1 VKKKKV
7 NPRRIPLAKS
17 AVDKDVIVEEAMKD
31 DMSHA
36 WLLVASSLVEQEHI
50 SADEL
55 YELSDAVNA
64 YISNK
69 TLKSGSDN
77 SELKRAEKL
86 MGKSNPF
93 KNLDPSR
100 IHSPVELEAFK
111 KKVVKVAIHTA
122 LSVICLGL
130 DSTGRFSEEDF
141 HRIFLGA
148 DLTLA
153 EIESGV
159 SSYEEI
165 EQALISQMVK
175 IEVDENDKCTV
186 EKICND
192 ENSRT

>member
-1 VKKKKV
+1 MKKKKV
-7 NPRRIPLAKS
+7 NPRRVPLAKS
-17 AVDKDVIVEEAMKD
+17 AIDKNAIIEEAMKD

-55 YELSDAVNA
+55 SELSDAVNA

-69 TLKSGSDN
+69 TFKSGSDN
-77 SELKRAEKL
+77 SELTRAEKL
-86 MGKSNPF
+86 MGKNNPY

-111 KKVVKVAIHTA
+111 KKVAKVAIHTA

-153 EIESGV
+153 EIERGV
-159 SSYEEI
+159 NSFEEI
-165 EQALISQMVK
+165 EQSLISQLIK
-175 IEVDENDKCTV
+175 LEVDENDKCTV
-186 EKICND
+186 EVIKA
-192 ENSRT
+192 

>member
-1 VKKKKV
+1 MKKKKV
-7 NPRRIPLAKS
+7 NPRRVPLAKS
-17 AVDKDVIVEEAMKD
+17 AIDKDAIIEEAMKD

-50 SADEL
+50 SVND
-55 YELSDAVNA
+55 VNA

-69 TLKSGSDN
+69 AFKSGSDN
-77 SELKRAEKL
+77 SELTRAEKL
-86 MGKSNPF
+86 MGKNNPY

-111 KKVVKVAIHTA
+111 KKVAKVAIHTA

-159 SSYEEI
+159 NSFEEI
-165 EQALISQMVK
+165 EQSLISQLIK
-175 IEVDENDKCTV
+175 LEVDENDKCTV
-186 EKICND
+186 EKTAAAF
-192 ENSRT
+192 S

>member
-1 VKKKKV
+1 MKKKKV
-7 NPRRIPLAKS
+7 NPRRIPLAKR
-17 AVDKDVIVEEAMKD
+17 AIDKNAIIEEAMKD

-55 YELSDAVNA
+55 SELSDAVNA

-69 TLKSGSDN
+69 IFKSGSDN
-77 SELKRAEKL
+77 SELTKAEKL
-86 MGKSNPF
+86 MGRSNPYN
-93 KNLDPSR
+93 NLDPSR

-111 KKVVKVAIHTA
+111 QKVVKVAIHTA

-141 HRIFLGA
+141 HRIFLGV

-159 SSYEEI
+159 NSYEEI

-175 IEVDENDKCTV
+175 IDVDENDKCTV

>member
-17 AVDKDVIVEEAMKD
+17 AIDKNAIIEEAMKD

-55 YELSDAVNA
+55 SELSDAVNA

-69 TLKSGSDN
+69 TFKSGSDN
-77 SELKRAEKL
+77 SELTKAEKL
-86 MGKSNPF
+86 MGRSNPYN
-93 KNLDPSR
+93 NLDPSR
-100 IHSPVELEAFK
+100 IHSQVELEAFK
-111 KKVVKVAIHTA
+111 QKVVKVAIHTA

-141 HRIFLGA
+141 HRIFLGV

-159 SSYEEI
+159 NSYEEI

-175 IEVDENDKCTV
+175 IDVDENDKCTV

>member
-1 VKKKKV
+1 MTVKKKKV
-7 NPRRIPLAKS
+7 NPRRVPLAKS
-17 AVDKDVIVEEAMKD
+17 AIDKDAIIEEAMKD

-50 SADEL
+50 SVNEL
-55 YELSDAVNA
+55 SELSDAVNA

-69 TLKSGSDN
+69 AFKSGSDN
-77 SELKRAEKL
+77 SELTRAEKL
-86 MGKSNPF
+86 MGKNNPY

-111 KKVVKVAIHTA
+111 KKVAKVAIHTA

-153 EIESGV
+153 EIERGV
-159 SSYEEI
+159 NSFEEI
-165 EQALISQMVK
+165 EQSLISQLIK
-175 IEVDENDKCTV
+175 LEVDENDKCTV
-186 EKICND
+186 EVIKA
-192 ENSRT
+192 T

>member
-1 VKKKKV
+1 MKKKKV